1 MRVIRATAEQMYAQ
15 ALAEFPFECCGMIIG
30 PTGEDVG
37 AEDAVRPCRN
47 VQQELHQRYPERFP
61 RDATVGYT
69 MAKEDIEAIVCEAR
83 DHGWVVKV
91 CYHSHPNTG
100 AYFSQEDRRNAEGW
114 DLWFPGVRF
123 VVLSAYAGEI
133 RDMQGFR
140 WDEATQTFVSIPVEV
155 AEY

>member
-1 MRVIRATAEQMYAQ
+1 MRVTRAKAEHMYAQ

-30 PTGEDVG
+30 PPGEDVG
-37 AEDAVRPCRN
+37 PEDVVRPCRN
-47 VQQELHQRYPERFP
+47 VQQELHERYPERFP

-69 MAKEDIEAIVCEAR
+69 MAKDDVETIVKEAQER
-83 DHGWVVKV
+83 GWMVKV

-123 VVLSAYAGEI
+123 VVISAYPGEI
-133 RDMQGFR
+133 RDTQGYR
-140 WDEATQTFVSIPVEV
+140 WDDATQTFVSVPVEV
-155 AEY
+155 SE

>member
-1 MRVIRATAEQMYAQ
+1 MRVTRAKAEHMYAQ

-30 PTGEDVG
+30 PPGEDVG
-37 AEDAVRPCRN
+37 PEDVVRPCRN
-47 VQQELHQRYPERFP
+47 VQQELHEKYPERFP

-69 MAKEDIEAIVCEAR
+69 MAKDDVETIVKEAQER
-83 DHGWVVKV
+83 GWMVKV

-123 VVLSAYAGEI
+123 VVISAYPGEI
-133 RDMQGFR
+133 RDTQGYR
-140 WDEATQTFVSIPVEV
+140 WDDAAQTFVSVPVEV
-155 AEY
+155 SE

>member
-1 MRVIRATAEQMYAQ
+1 MRVTRAKAEHMYAQ

-30 PTGEDVG
+30 PAGEDVG
-37 AEDAVRPCRN
+37 PEDVVRPCRN
-47 VQQELHQRYPERFP
+47 VQQELHEKYPERFP

-69 MAKEDIEAIVCEAR
+69 MAKDDVETIVKEAQER
-83 DHGWVVKV
+83 GWMVKV

-123 VVLSAYAGEI
+123 VVISAYPGEI
-133 RDMQGFR
+133 RDTQGYR
-140 WDEATQTFVSIPVEV
+140 WDDATQTFVSVPVEV
-155 AEY
+155 FE

>member
-1 MRVIRATAEQMYAQ
+1 MRLIRAKAEQMYAQ

-30 PTGEDVG
+30 PDGEDVEP
-37 AEDAVRPCRN
+37 EDLVRPCRN
-47 VQQELHQRYPERFP
+47 VQQELHQKYPERFP

-69 MAKEDIEAIVCEAR
+69 MAKEDLEAIVNEAQER
-83 DHGWVVKV
+83 GWVVKV

-123 VVLSAYAGEI
+123 LVISVFPGKI
-133 RDMQGFR
+133 HDIQGYR
-140 WDEATQTFVSIPVEV
+140 WHESTQTFVPAPIEV
-155 AEY
+155 YE

>member
-1 MRVIRATAEQMYAQ
+1 MRVVRVKAEQMYAQ

-30 PTGEDVG
+30 PAGDDVG
-37 AEDAVRPCRN
+37 LDDLVRPCRN
-47 VQQELHQRYPERFP
+47 VQQELHQKYPERFP

-69 MAKEDIEAIVCEAR
+69 MAKEDIEAIVNEAQNR
-83 DHGWVVKV
+83 NLMVKV

-123 VVLSAYAGEI
+123 VVISTYPGEV
-133 RDMQGFR
+133 RDIQGYR
-140 WDEATQTFVSIPVEV
+140 WDETTHTFVSIPLEIS
-155 AEY
+155 